1 MEAVAE
7 QPVML
12 GSQQFIDRLNL
23 LCHREI
29 AKRLAREPERVLSI
43 ARSNLARWLKAH
55 ERGSAEARCLEEW
68 EQLLATRAV
77 AQIIAIITQ
86 DSDEGQRLRSSTPFA
101 GILTLQE
108 RKELR
113 EYCAQRAIV

>member
-1 MEAVAE
+1 MEAVEE
-7 QPVML
+7 QPVTL

-55 ERGSAEARCLEEW
+55 EGSNTAQALEEW
-68 EQLLATRAV
+68 QTLLDSLTV
-77 AQIIAIITQ
+77 PELIKLITQ
-86 DSDEGQRLRSSTPFA
+86 DSDEGQRLRSSTPFT
-101 GILTLQE
+101 GLLSPEE
-108 RKELR
+108 RKAIYADCE
-113 EYCAQRAIV
+113 QRAIA

>member
-1 MEAVAE
+1 
-7 QPVML
+7 ML

-43 ARSNLARWLKAH
+43 ARGNLARWLKVH
-55 ERGSAEARCLEEW
+55 EGSNASRALEEW
-68 EQLLATRAV
+68 LTLLETLTIPQLIEL
-77 AQIIAIITQ
+77 ITE

-101 GILTLQE
+101 GLLSPEE
-108 RKELR
+108 RKEIYTLC
-113 EYCAQRAIV
+113 EKRAIV